1 MLSQKMQ
8 DALNAQINAEFWS
21 AYLYLSMSAFA
32 NAQGY
37 PGMAHWFE
45 VQYQEELDH
54 VKIFFDYILQ
64 RDGRV
69 MLDPIQGVPTEWAN
83 PLDLFQNTL
92 KHEQTVTSSTLPRSR
107 TTTSLPRACSN
118 GSSTSRSRKRKMP
131 RTSSTV

>member
-32 NAQGY
+32 HAQGY

-83 PLDLFQNTL
+83 PLEIFQSTL
-92 KHEQTVTSSTLPRSR
+92 KHEQTVTLHRVC
-107 TTTSLPRACSN
+107 LN
-118 GSSTSRSRKRKMP
+118 GSLMSRLRKRKMP
-131 RTSSTV
+131 RTSLTA